1 MKIVCLGDLH
11 LLWDKPIGR
20 KDDAHKV
27 QMDKMKF
34 VLDWALDN
42 DAIILQ
48 PGDFFDTARSWHLTS
63 AYSEFF
69 GSYLYTPLY
78 AVYGQHD
85 TYMYSEK
92 TRHATGLGVLIA
104 NKLIRLLNSKGYVLP
119 GRNNAHMYIY
129 GASFG
134 QEIPKPKIEKD
145 QLNILV
151 IHKMIVGNEKLG
163 YWQKDGDFVYAEN
176 FLDEYKD
183 YDLIVCGDCHRKFMF
198 EQDGRY
204 IVNSGPLFRKEADMY
219 NMTEASPGFYF
230 YNTNNKKLKWI
241 DVPHESADKVLSRNH
256 IERQE
261 EIDEAMEEFVSKM
274 KINDD
279 EMTSVDFMSNL
290 ISFLDSNKV
299 EDGVKDILSEVMDEE
314 LK

>member
-1 MKIVCLGDLH
+1 
-11 LLWDKPIGR
+11 
-20 KDDAHKV
+20 
-27 QMDKMKF
+27 
-34 VLDWALDN
+34 
-42 DAIILQ
+42 
-48 PGDFFDTARSWHLTS
+48 
-63 AYSEFF
+63 
-69 GSYLYTPLY
+69 
-78 AVYGQHD
+78 
-85 TYMYSEK
+85 
-92 TRHATGLGVLIA
+92 
-104 NKLIRLLNSKGYVLP
+104 
-119 GRNNAHMYIY
+119 
-129 GASFG
+129 
-134 QEIPKPKIEKD
+134 
-145 QLNILV
+145 
-151 IHKMIVGNEKLG
+151 
-163 YWQKDGDFVYAEN
+163 
-176 FLDEYKD
+176 
-183 YDLIVCGDCHRKFMF
+183 MF

-219 NMTEASPGFYF
+219 NLTEASPGFYF